1 MSTRFRRGN
10 NSANG
15 TGQQAQQKR
24 DPPVYSVKYWSGSG
38 YIEVSVF
45 ANKDGDHTNYSTQVK
60 KSFKTGEKDGD
71 KDVWKD
77 TFSFNHQEL
86 PLVAQVL
93 NAAFQAIQDIKDGVQ
108 GQ

>member
-1 MSTRFRRGN
+1 MSTRYRRGN
-10 NSANG
+10 SSGN
-15 TGQQAQQKR
+15 GQQPAQKR

-77 TFSFNHQEL
+77 TYSFNHQEL
-86 PLVAQVL
+86 PLVGQAL
-93 NAAFQAIQDIKDGVQ
+93 NVAFQAIQDIKDGVQ